1 MHFKAGEMI
10 HTENSY
16 KYTKASFSDLLIK
29 AGFANV
35 QTWTDPKELFMVC
48 YAKA

>member
-1 MHFKAGEMI
+1 MI

-16 KYTKASFSDLLIK
+16 KYTKSSFSDLLIK

-35 QTWTDPKELFMVC
+35 QAWTDPKELFMVC